1 MKFKKL
7 KIQNAY
13 IIKPNLIKDKR
24 GFFSEL
30 YNLKSLQKIIKGHF
44 KQENISLSLKKNTF
58 RGFHFQIGKY
68 SQSKLL
74 SVVCGEIDDF
84 ILDLRK
90 SSKTYGKTIK
100 INLSENSKKLLFIPK
115 GCAHGFLTKKNNTII
130 NYKVDEYYNKKSD
143 SGINL
148 LGSGIIFKNKLIIS
162 KKDKKLPKLNL
173 TKQYFK

>member
-1 MKFKKL
+1 M
-7 KIQNAY
+7 
-13 IIKPNLIKDKR
+13 
-24 GFFSEL
+24 
-30 YNLKSLQKIIKGHF
+30 
-44 KQENISLSLKKNTF
+44 
-58 RGFHFQIGKY
+58 
-68 SQSKLL
+68 
-74 SVVCGEIDDF
+74 VCGEIDDF

-130 NYKVDEYYNKKSD
+130 NYKVDEYYNKKND

-148 LGSGIIFKNKLIIS
+148 LGSGIIFKNKVIIS